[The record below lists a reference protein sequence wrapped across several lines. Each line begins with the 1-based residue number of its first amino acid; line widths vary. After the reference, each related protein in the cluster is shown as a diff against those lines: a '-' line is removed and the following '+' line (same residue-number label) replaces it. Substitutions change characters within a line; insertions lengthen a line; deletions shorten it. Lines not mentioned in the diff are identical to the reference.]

1 MTTVAAELSV
11 VSPYHEDGETLVDN
25 LDFDMDLEFF
35 SSFHQYLVDFKT
47 DAFNDSKCCPSLFS
61 SISNP
66 RQEEI
71 CFETEGAR
79 YNFALLIP
87 PSNPGFSEISD
98 VDEPLTFSSSSSSS
112 IDAERS
118 DGACCLKNCEGGKL
132 SDSQSTMLNHE
143 GTEALQERMQDA
155 MMNLIECMKR
165 TDSSRRKLLQIADA
179 SFPVEVASNDLY
191 SKPLKRRKIQRKT
204 TKRSGKEE
212 AT

>member
-1 MTTVAAELSV
+1 
-11 VSPYHEDGETLVDN
+11 
-25 LDFDMDLEFF
+25 MDIEFF
-35 SSFHQYLVDFKT
+35 SSFQHYLVDFKT
-47 DAFNDSKCCPSLFS
+47 DALNDVKCCPSLFS

-79 YNFALLIP
+79 YNFANLLIP
-87 PSNPGFSEISD
+87 PSNPGFSEVSD
-98 VDEPLTFSSSSSSS
+98 LDEPLTFSSSSS
-112 IDAERS
+112 IDAEHS
-118 DGACCLKNCEGGKL
+118 DSACCFKNCQGGKP
-132 SDSQSTMLNHE
+132 SASQSTMLNLE
-143 GTEALQERMQDA
+143 GAEALQERMQGA

-165 TDSSRRKLLQIADA
+165 TDSSRKQLLQIADG
-179 SFPVEVASNDLY
+179 SCSVEVASNDLC